1 MANTMGL
8 AEILAKAGKRRTKA
22 EKVQVLKDNSSP
34 ALKDLLTFMCDP
46 RITWLV
52 PSTRPPFKKMEKS
65 SDLQHVL
72 IQDINKKKFLYF
84 CAGNNVPFNENIKQV
99 KREELFLRMLES
111 VDPDNAELLLL
122 AVNKQLPKGISMPVI
137 KDYIPQRANEW

>member
-8 AEILAKAGKRRTKA
+8 AEILDKAGKKRTKP

-34 ALKDLLTFMCDP
+34 ALKDFLTFMCDP

-52 PSTRPPFKKMEKS
+52 PATRPPFKKMEKS
-65 SDLQHVL
+65 ADLQHVM
-72 IQDINKKKFLYF
+72 IQDINKKKLLYF
-84 CAGNNVPFNENIKQV
+84 CAGNNVPFNEGIKQV
-99 KREELFLRMLES
+99 KREQLFLQMLES
-111 VDPDNAELLLL
+111 VDPDDAELLLL

-137 KDYIPQRANEW
+137 KEYIPQRANDW